1 MSRRRAFVPW
11 IATILLSAATPA
23 IRVEAEQ
30 RAPKT
35 LTLEEAHDLALKNH
49 PDIAAA
55 DYRALASQE
64 VYRENR
70 AALLPQASLYGSAV
84 QAESANT
91 RIMAGG
97 LNNPTVY
104 SREAYGVGISQLITD
119 FGHTSNLAASSKL
132 QASAAAHTA
141 AATRDDVLLE
151 VDRDYFNALRARAIV
166 NVARQ
171 TVETRQLLAERVSV
185 LAANQLKSELDV
197 DFAKVALEDAR
208 LLLQK
213 AQNDLDSSLASLC
226 TALGLPDL
234 QQFELADRDPPLGT
248 ASQDVGALIA
258 AALHARPELARF
270 RDEHEAALHL
280 ARSMRD
286 ARLPTI
292 SAVVAAGAAP
302 SHDVRLP
309 NDYAAGGIQIS
320 VPVFAG
326 GLYEGR
332 QHEAEFRAKAAAES
346 LRTIEDQVRRDVR
359 IAWLNLTNARQ
370 RLQTSEQLAQYA
382 GNAYQLAAARYRVGS
397 ASIVELSQAQLELTS
412 AQIGATTARYDVLG
426 QESLLDYETGAIA
439 LPNGR

>member
-1 MSRRRAFVPW
+1 
-11 IATILLSAATPA
+11 
-23 IRVEAEQ
+23 
-30 RAPKT
+30 
-35 LTLEEAHDLALKNH
+35 
-49 PDIAAA
+49 
-55 DYRALASQE
+55 
-64 VYRENR
+64 
-70 AALLPQASLYGSAV
+70 
-84 QAESANT
+84 
-91 RIMAGG
+91 
-97 LNNPTVY
+97 
-104 SREAYGVGISQLITD
+104 
-119 FGHTSNLAASSKL
+119 
-132 QASAAAHTA
+132 
-141 AATRDDVLLE
+141 
-151 VDRDYFNALRARAIV
+151 
-166 NVARQ
+166 
-171 TVETRQLLAERVSV
+171 
-185 LAANQLKSELDV
+185 
-197 DFAKVALEDAR
+197 
-208 LLLQK
+208 
-213 AQNDLDSSLASLC
+213 
-226 TALGLPDL
+226 
-234 QQFELADRDPPLGT
+234 
-248 ASQDVGALIA
+248 
-258 AALHARPELARF
+258 
-270 RDEHEAALHL
+270 
-280 ARSMRD
+280 MRD